1 MDSGARETTLSISFE
16 ELVGAND
23 VAELAKG
30 RKKFLGF
37 THVIFDV
44 CHFEI

>member
-30 RKKFLGF
+30 KKIPWLY
-37 THVIFDV
+37 T
-44 CHFEI
+44 CHF

>member
-30 RKKFLGF
+30 KKFLGF
-37 THVIFDV
+37 THVIFNV